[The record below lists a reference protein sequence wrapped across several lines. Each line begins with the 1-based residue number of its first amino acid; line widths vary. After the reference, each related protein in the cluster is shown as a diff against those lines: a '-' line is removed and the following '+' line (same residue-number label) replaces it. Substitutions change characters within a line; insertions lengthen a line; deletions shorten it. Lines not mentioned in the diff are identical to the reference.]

1 VPRLTIVTFQLAT
14 SLLVLCD
21 VTYFLILLSF
31 MFSFVEFDQSVVG
44 EFFAYLGTTS
54 KHHSIMGSI

>member
-1 VPRLTIVTFQLAT
+1 
-14 SLLVLCD
+14 
-21 VTYFLILLSF
+21 

-54 KHHSIMGSI
+54 KHHSIMGSV